1 MNNTQNIASWVS
13 KLSEPMVLVIGLLMA
28 GAWRYGV
35 RGLPFFLFSCYVLF
49 FFLVSL
55 FLRMYAVKKLDT
67 NWDLSDRKKRVQ
79 SFIPFFGICAVFFS
93 CMLVWQNSGLTGF
106 GVGLLGWL
114 LGFALITLRTK
125 ISGHMAILTLTL
137 GYCIVWFGAYWL
149 TGLIFLPLV
158 AWSRLVLKRHTLVEV
173 IGGIL
178 YSSVFLL
185 FFTMFITK

>member
-1 MNNTQNIASWVS
+1 MQIASWVS

-49 FFLVSL
+49 
-55 FLRMYAVKKLDT
+55 
-67 NWDLSDRKKRVQ
+67 LSDRKKRVQ

-137 GYCIVWFGAYWL
+137 GYCILWFGAYWL
-149 TGLIFLPLV
+149 IGLIFLPLV